1 MGAVGFAYLMIEA
14 ALAEF
19 WAVTQHSNP
28 DWVGPGWAGPELVVR
43 GLTTVFLMVLFLQV
57 NARALPVQ
65 NPDVKINHF
74 LVPVLMLGI
83 LAHFSACLIDQYIG
97 PVNRKIRL
105 VVIIH
110 DAVVPRHTLTR
121 SFSSI
126 SHAVINVLK

>member
-1 MGAVGFAYLMIEA
+1 MIDA

-19 WAVTQHSNP
+19 WAVTQHINP
-28 DWVGPGWAGPELVVR
+28 DWIGPGWAGPELVVR

-65 NPDVKINHF
+65 NLDVKINHF

-97 PVNRKIRL
+97 PLNRKIRL

-110 DAVVPRHTLTR
+110 VALVPRHTLTR
-121 SFSSI
+121 PFCSI
-126 SHAVINVLK
+126 SQAVISVLK